1 MNRFTRLFTELDE
14 TTRTNEKIAA
24 LESYF
29 EGTPAADAAWAL
41 QFLSGRRTPRAVTSR
56 QLREWTAAAA
66 GLPLWLV
73 EESYEAVGD
82 LAETMALLLPDPET
96 AATGRLPLH
105 RLVAERLLALA
116 PLNDDSK
123 RDLLFRTWRELDGP
137 QRFVWNKLITGGF
150 RVGVSRTL
158 VVRALAKVAGVSQ
171 AVMAHR
177 VLGFREPTEAA
188 FRRLLSAEAGSGQE
202 NARPYPFYLASP
214 IEELRGP
221 TSTGASS
228 PPAANSN
235 LPGEDARPRSTLRD
249 LGDPASWQAEWKWDG
264 IRAQIIR
271 RGDDI
276 LIWSRGDELV
286 TETFPEIADAAK
298 TLPDGTVLD
307 GELIVWRDG
316 DPLPRPFAEL
326 QRRLGRKEASPSL
339 QRKLPVRFIAYDLL
353 ETSCQDQR
361 DRPLAERRHD
371 LEAILRQADVLN
383 RETASAKMAT
393 KSSGDRQLDFFEDLE
408 SSDTAEGLDAN
419 APPLPLILSPLLPF
433 TSWDQLAGLRSESR
447 GRGTEGVMLKR
458 RDSAYAVGRVR
469 GNWWKW
475 KIDPFVIDAVLVA
488 AQQGHGRRASLFT
501 DYTFALWHKGELLP
515 VAKAYSGLTDDEIR
529 EVDAFIR
536 AHITGKFGPVR
547 SVKPEL
553 VFELAF
559 EGIQES
565 SRHKSGVAVRFPRI
579 HRRRTDKTAKEAD
592 TLEALRRLAGLGDA
606 S

>member
-1 MNRFTRLFTELDE
+1 MILFAQLFRDLDE

-24 LESYF
+24 LERYF

-41 QFLSGRRTPRAVTSR
+41 QFLSGRGTPRAVTSR

-82 LAETMALLLPDPET
+82 LAETMALLLPDPEP

-188 FRRLLSAEAGSGQE
+188 FRRLLSAEAGSGRE

-214 IEELRGP
+214 VEELRGP
-221 TSTGASS
+221 AST
-228 PPAANSN
+228 PPAAIGN
-235 LPGEDARPRSTLRD
+235 LPREDARPVSTLPD
-249 LGDPASWQAEWKWDG
+249 LGEPACWQAEWKWDG

-276 LIWSRGDELV
+276 LVWSRGDELV
-286 TETFPEIADAAK
+286 TETFPEIADAARS
-298 TLPDGTVLD
+298 LADGTVLD
-307 GELIVWRDG
+307 GELIVWRDA

-339 QRKLPVRFIAYDLL
+339 QAKLPVRFIAYDLL
-353 ETSCQDQR
+353 EVSGQDQR
-361 DRPLAERRHD
+361 DRPLAERRHN
-371 LEAILRQADVLN
+371 LEAILGQAAILH
-383 RETASAKMAT
+383 RETASEKMAA
-393 KSSGDRQLDFFEDLE
+393 KSSGDRQLDFFKNLE
-408 SSDTAEGLDAN
+408 SSDTAGGPDAN
-419 APPLPLILSPLLPF
+419 SPPLPLTLSPLLPF
-433 TSWDQLAGLRSESR
+433 TTWDQLAGLRRESR

-458 RDSAYAVGRVR
+458 RDSAYAVGRGR

-529 EVDAFIR
+529 DVDAFIR
-536 AHITGKFGPVR
+536 ANITGKFGPVR

-579 HRRRTDKTAKEAD
+579 HRRRTDKTANEAD
-592 TLEALRRLAGLGDA
+592 TLDALRRLAGLGAA